1 MDLVLLT
8 LPLLPSLYSFSM
20 YTEDRNYYKSNKKI
34 MNHQQGMEHEVNAA
48 FGPAIH
54 TFESEH
60 SCQLRCIT
68 TCAMHHLPD
77 LNMPRWICPTENK
90 EQIYN
95 GENYGQYE
103 SSYIATNTSVFTNQT
118 LILFIPLLVV
128 ILIILIIIV
137 LRKSTHS
144 T

>member
-1 MDLVLLT
+1 
-8 LPLLPSLYSFSM
+8 M
-20 YTEDRNYYKSNKKI
+20 YLEDKNYYRKNKLI
-34 MNHQQGMEHEVNAA
+34 DRQQSLEHDSNAA

-95 GENYGQYE
+95 EESYGQYE
-103 SSYIATNTSVFTNQT
+103 SSYISTNASVFSNQT

-128 ILIILIIIV
+128 ILVILIILV
-137 LRKSTHS
+137 LRKSS
-144 T
+144 QN